1 MLHRTIY
8 TVLLKNTRSMSLNRQ
23 QARKALPETADAL
36 IDEIDNGAWSDHRPP
51 LNSIPVEQWDKV
63 IDEFSRRLP
72 GKTSEDYVEALR
84 RSQFN
89 NR

>member
-1 MLHRTIY
+1 MGR
-8 TVLLKNTRSMSLNRQ
+8 NRQ

-36 IDEIDNGAWSDHRPP
+36 IDEIDNGVWSDQRPP

-63 IDEFSRRLP
+63 IDEFRRRLP
-72 GKTSEDYVEALR
+72 GKRSEDYVEVLR
-84 RSQFN
+84 RSQFK